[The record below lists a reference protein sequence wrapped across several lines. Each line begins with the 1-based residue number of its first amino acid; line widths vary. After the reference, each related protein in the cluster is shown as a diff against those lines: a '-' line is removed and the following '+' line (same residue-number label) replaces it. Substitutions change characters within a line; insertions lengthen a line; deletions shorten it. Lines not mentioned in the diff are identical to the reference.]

1 MASRAFFDP
10 LTLLRLAPIISST
23 ASLALAWD
31 QHWMLRIF
39 TLPELERDSAQ
50 YLPKWFSAFFRAGLP
65 SMLAFLSVTVA
76 TATVN
81 LCTTESLLLKQRG
94 SYYWYVAG
102 AALAA
107 GHLLFVPAVAPRIQ
121 ATVADE
127 GKKGKSVAE
136 LRRWL
141 RVNAI
146 SGLTTNLGT
155 WVCCVIA
162 VVKTFGV

>member
-1 MASRAFFDP
+1 MASRALFDP

-23 ASLALAWD
+23 AFLALAWD

-94 SYYWYVAG
+94 SYYWP
-102 AALAA
+102 
-107 GHLLFVPAVAPRIQ
+107 LLRTRAKREVGGRAEEV
-121 ATVADE
+121 VE
-127 GKKGKSVAE
+127 G
-136 LRRWL
+136 
-141 RVNAI
+141 
-146 SGLTTNLGT
+146 
-155 WVCCVIA
+155 
-162 VVKTFGV
+162 